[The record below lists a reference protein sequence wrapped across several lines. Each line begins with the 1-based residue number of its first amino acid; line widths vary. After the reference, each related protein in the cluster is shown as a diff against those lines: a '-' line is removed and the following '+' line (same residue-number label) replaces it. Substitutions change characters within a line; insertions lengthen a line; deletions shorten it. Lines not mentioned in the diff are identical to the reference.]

1 MISMLKYF
9 RQTGVRPVL
18 FFDKLGM
25 KHSQSEVSFGTL
37 SPSRAPLWDAYAQ
50 VIRSMM
56 AAVIGIVILIV
67 LAIAGFVVHAMFKP
81 MSDAEYD
88 KQRAR
93 ISDDKDL
100 STYDKENAT
109 ARLRNKYEDSHTKW
123 PRRTALGVS
132 SLMVLIALIVAFN
145 STFTTVP
152 TKDIGITTAFGA
164 PTGYLTNGAHFK
176 APWEDV
182 TLMDGAIQTDT
193 HNKIPDHEDCIKVRI
208 AHQIVACANTYV
220 KWQVNETSVD
230 NLFQNYR
237 AFDNIRDSLVTKNLQ
252 SVLNEVFAS
261 YDPLSVDPKTGAS
274 DAPELSILSK
284 QALAQ
289 TQTAV
294 GNNIKVFELAVT
306 VLNYDDS
313 TQSKINALQGQVAQT
328 RIAEQAVQTAQQQ
341 AYANEKLAA
350 SVSNTPN
357 VLVSKCLDMVAE
369 GKAALPAGFSCW
381 PGGSSAVVVPSA
393 ATK

>member
-1 MISMLKYF
+1 MRMFITIVLVVLLLIAVGAMISAIKSKSSD
-9 RQTGVRPVL
+9 T
-18 FFDKLGM
+18 K
-25 KHSQSEVSFGTL
+25 
-37 SPSRAPLWDAYAQ
+37 
-50 VIRSMM
+50 
-56 AAVIGIVILIV
+56 GIS
-67 LAIAGFVVHAMFKP
+67 A
-81 MSDAEYD
+81 
-88 KQRAR
+88 
-93 ISDDKDL
+93 
-100 STYDKENAT
+100 
-109 ARLRNKYEDSHTKW
+109 
-123 PRRTALGVS
+123 
-132 SLMVLIALIVAFN
+132 IVAVVVFVIFAVVGFF
-145 STFTTVP
+145 STFTTIP

-193 HNKIPDHEDCIKVRI
+193 HNKEVDKELCIKVRI

-261 YDPLSVDPKTGAS
+261 YDPLSVDPRTGAS
-274 DAPELSILSK
+274 NAPELSVLSK

-294 GNNIKVFELAVT
+294 GNNIKVFELSVT
-306 VLNYDDS
+306 VLNYDDA
-313 TQSKINALQGQVAQT
+313 TQAKINALQGQVAQT
-328 RIAEQAVQTAQQQ
+328 RIAEQAVQTAAQQ
-341 AYANEKLAA
+341 ALANEKLAA

-381 PGGSSAVVVPSA
+381 PGGSSAVVVPSGA
-393 ATK
+393 AK